1 MTGITNSFTVT
12 AKVEKIIAI
21 KGNHAMFECTE
32 EGENGLRLGVVS
44 QKPDFKLR
52 VGASLVLQG
61 VLTLEEDGSLTLAAT
76 SLAELFTNEL
86 REILN
91 QSFKERQTPSV
102 SEIPKNTTPAPT
114 PETSSTTP
122 VAPSR
127 PEETPQKP
135 VVEAT
140 PPSQNEIAPET
151 TSPVVSKTHESVIES
166 PDMVVTEEAPPLN
179 EDLGA
184 PPPSDDGYAANL
196 FNFNPNQVEH
206 RFEGNGGSE
215 FKKV

>member
-61 VLTLEEDGSLTLAAT
+61 VLTVEEDGSLTLAAT

-114 PETSSTTP
+114 PAPTPETSSTTP

-140 PPSQNEIAPET
+140 SP
-151 TSPVVSKTHESVIES
+151 PVVSKTHESVIES

>member
-61 VLTLEEDGSLTLAAT
+61 VLTVEEDGSLTLAAT

-114 PETSSTTP
+114 PAPTPETSSTTP

-135 VVEAT
+135 VVEST
-140 PPSQNEIAPET
+140 PP
-151 TSPVVSKTHESVIES
+151 PVVSKTHESVIES

-179 EDLGA
+179 EDLGG